1 MGLINL
7 DIYTT
12 QYGYDVSNT
21 YISIGDNEISI
32 RKEAGGWI
40 LEVELKIW
48 HSKAQRESRKA
59 PYENVYIYKTL
70 SESDITGNLFSI
82 IYTAAKV
89 KYANTADDL

>member
-12 QYGYDVSNT
+12 QYGYDISNT
-21 YISIGDNEISI
+21 YLSIGDNEISI
-32 RKEAGGWI
+32 RKEDDTWI

-48 HSKAQRESRKA
+48 HSKDHRENGKA
-59 PYENVYIYKTL
+59 SYENVYIYKTL
-70 SESDITGNLFSI
+70 SDTDITGDLFSI

-89 KYANTADDL
+89 KYTNTTDDI